1 MIGVPRVTS
10 RNRAGG
16 LRLPAR
22 STYLMTVLIILF
34 GMYVL
39 VPVLLIFVNSFDVAG
54 VGEPRTWSLE
64 NWRIAFSSPDIFTA
78 LGNTFMIF
86 GIYTVVSFPLA
97 VLVAW
102 AIART
107 KVKWAY
113 GLEFMFWVS
122 FMIPT
127 ISVTIGWTFL
137 LDPSVGMLNKLL
149 EQLPFVENGPFN
161 IYSVPGI
168 IWVHLMANATS
179 GKVMLL
185 TPAFRNMNVSLEEAA
200 RVSGA
205 NNFRTMLRVTLPLMI
220 PAMTVVFMLQL
231 VRIFQSF
238 ETEQILG
245 TPIGFFV
252 YSTKIF
258 QFIRFFDP
266 PNYGAAAALA
276 SVTLVLIAVIYP
288 TQKWLTSRKHYTT
301 VSGNFKPGL
310 IDLGRVQPFVTA
322 GIIFL
327 LFLLTVMPILTLIG
341 GSLMTRVGFFNATPM
356 FTFKHWDLVL
366 TDRFFIQSLKTTI
379 ILSSTT
385 AIVSPLLFSLIAYI
399 FVRTK
404 WRGKQILEG
413 VFWMS
418 AAVPGILSGLGLLW
432 LFLGFDIG
440 GGQRFDLLLPLYGTI
455 YALIMVVVLQ
465 GKLTSTQLIKGVYL
479 QMGADM
485 EEAARVAGA
494 GWLRTYFRIWVPLI
508 MPTLILIGTLNFVIA
523 AGATGSIILIASRD
537 TQTLSIHALNLM
549 THSTGK
555 QLEAA
560 GIVSLFI
567 VGLTVVV
574 AVVLR
579 RFGLGLGVRHDMKGE
594 DKAKAKEAAAGS
606 GSETATTSASR

>member
-1 MIGVPRVTS
+1 MIGVPRAGS
-10 RNRAGG
+10 RKRNTGIQ
-16 LRLPAR
+16 LPSA
-22 STYLMTVLIILF
+22 SSYVMVVLIIVF
-34 GMYVL
+34 GLYVMA
-39 VPVLLIFVNSFDVAG
+39 PVLLIFVNSFNVAG
-54 VGEPRTWSLE
+54 VGQPTDWAID
-64 NWRIAFSSPDIFTA
+64 NWKLAFSDPQIFTA
-78 LGNTFMIF
+78 LRNTFMIF
-86 GIYTVVSFPLA
+86 GIFTLVSFPLA
-97 VLVAW
+97 VVIAW

-137 LDPSVGMLNKLL
+137 MDPDFGILNKLI
-149 EQLPFVENGPFN
+149 EFLPFVDSGPFN

-185 TPAFRNMNVSLEEAA
+185 VPAFRNMNVSLEEAA

-205 NNFRTMLRVTLPLMI
+205 SNFRTMTRVTLPLMV

-245 TPIGFFV
+245 TPIGFYV

-276 SVTLVLIAVIYP
+276 SVTLVIIAIIYP
-288 TQKWLTSRKHYTT
+288 TQKWLTSRKAYTT
-301 VSGNFKPGL
+301 VSGSFKPGL
-310 IDLGRVQPFVTA
+310 IDLGKAQPFVTGA
-322 GIIFL
+322 IIFL
-327 LFLLTVMPILTLIG
+327 IILLTILPIITLVG
-341 GSLMTRVGFFNATPM
+341 GSFMTRVGFFNATPM
-356 FTFKHWDLVL
+356 FTTKHWELVL
-366 TDRFFIQSLKTTI
+366 NDRFFIQSLKTTI

-385 AIVSPLLFSLIAYI
+385 ALVSPLLFSLIAYI

-413 VFWMS
+413 IFWMS

-432 LFLGFDIG
+432 LFLGFDMG
-440 GGQRFDLLLPLYGTI
+440 FGRFDMLLPLYGTI

-494 GWLRTYFRIWVPLI
+494 GWMRTYFRIWVPLI
-508 MPTLILIGTLNFVIA
+508 MPTLILIGTLNFVIS
-523 AGATGSIILIASRD
+523 AGATGSIILIASRE
-537 TQTLSIHALNLM
+537 TQTLSIFALDLM

-579 RFGLGLGVRHDMKGE
+579 RFGLKVGVRHDMKSNKQAEEAG
-594 DKAKAKEAAAGS
+594 ATAAAPA
-606 GSETATTSASR
+606 TAQH

>member
-1 MIGVPRVTS
+1 MIGVPRAGS
-10 RNRAGG
+10 RKRIAGIG
-16 LRLPAR
+16 MPSA
-22 STYLMTVLIILF
+22 SNYVMVVLILVF
-34 GMYVL
+34 GVYVIA
-39 VPVLLIFVNSFDVAG
+39 PVLLIFVNSFNVAG
-54 VGEPRTWSLE
+54 IGEPT
-64 NWRIAFSSPDIFTA
+64 NWALDNWKLAFSDPQIFKA
-78 LGNTFMIF
+78 LRNTFMIF
-86 GIYTVVSFPLA
+86 GLYTLISFPLA

-107 KVKWAY
+107 RVKWAY

-137 LDPSVGMLNKLL
+137 MDPDVGMLNRLF
-149 EQLPFVENGPFN
+149 EFLPFVENGPFN

-185 TPAFRNMNVSLEEAA
+185 VPAFRNMNVSLEEAG

-205 NNFRTMLRVTLPLMI
+205 SNFRTMLRVTLPLMV

-245 TPIGFFV
+245 TPINFYV

-276 SVTLVLIAVIYP
+276 SVTLVVIAIIYP
-288 TQKWLTSRKHYTT
+288 TQKWLTSRKAYTT
-301 VSGNFKPGL
+301 VSGSFKPGL
-310 IDLGRVQPFVTA
+310 IDLGRAQPFVTG
-322 GIIFL
+322 GIMFL
-327 LFLLTVMPILTLIG
+327 IVLLTILPILTLFG
-341 GSLMTRVGFFNATPM
+341 GSFMTRVGFFNATPM
-356 FTFKHWDLVL
+356 LTTRHWETVL
-366 TDRFFIQSLKTTI
+366 GDRFFIQSLKTTI
-379 ILSSTT
+379 LLSSTT

-404 WRGKQILEG
+404 WRGKQLLEG
-413 VFWMS
+413 IFWMS

-440 GGQRFDLLLPLYGTI
+440 FGRFDLLLPLYGTI

-494 GWLRTYFRIWVPLI
+494 GWVRTYFRIWVPLI

-523 AGATGSIILIASRD
+523 AGATGSIILIASRE
-537 TQTLSIHALNLM
+537 TQTLSILALDLM

-579 RFGLGLGVRHDMKGE
+579 RFGLQVGVRHDMKS
-594 DKAKAKEAAAGS
+594 AKTPKKVSAPAVAAP
-606 GSETATTSASR
+606 ATLHP

>member
-356 FTFKHWDLVL
+356 FTFKHWDMVL
-366 TDRFFIQSLKTTI
+366 SDRFFIQSLKTTI

-567 VGLTVVV
+567 VALTVVV

-579 RFGLGLGVRHDMKGE
+579 RFGLGLGVRHDMKSE

-606 GSETATTSASR
+606 GSEAATTSASR

>member
-1 MIGVPRVTS
+1 MIGVPRKGS
-10 RNRAGG
+10 RNRPTG
-16 LRLPAR
+16 LKLP
-22 STYLMTVLIILF
+22 STSSYVMVVLILAF

-39 VPVLLIFVNSFDVAG
+39 APVSLIFVNSFNVAG
-54 VGEPRTWSLE
+54 VGEPTDWAID
-64 NWRIAFSSPDIFTA
+64 NWKLAFSDPQIFSA
-78 LGNTFMIF
+78 LRNTFMVF
-86 GIYTVVSFPLA
+86 GVFTLVSFPLA
-97 VLVAW
+97 VVIAW

-137 LDPSVGMLNKLL
+137 MDPDFGILNKLV
-149 EQLPFVENGPFN
+149 EYLPFVEQGPFN

-185 TPAFRNMNVSLEEAA
+185 VPAFRNMNVSLEEAA

-205 NNFRTMLRVTLPLMI
+205 SNFRTMTRVTLPLMV

-245 TPIGFFV
+245 TPIGFYV

-276 SVTLVLIAVIYP
+276 SVTLVIIAIIYP
-288 TQKWLTSRKHYTT
+288 TQKWLTSRKAYTT
-301 VSGNFKPGL
+301 VSGSFKPGL
-310 IDLGRVQPFVTA
+310 IDLGKAQPFVTA
-322 GIIFL
+322 GIIFVIV
-327 LFLLTVMPILTLIG
+327 LLTVLPIVTLIG
-341 GSLMTRVGFFNATPM
+341 GSFMTRVGFFNATPL
-356 FTFKHWDLVL
+356 FTTEHWDRVL
-366 TDRFFIQSLKTTI
+366 NDRFFIQSLKTTI

-399 FVRTK
+399 FVRTQ

-432 LFLGFDIG
+432 LFLGFDMG
-440 GGQRFDLLLPLYGTI
+440 FGRFDMLLPLYGTI

-508 MPTLILIGTLNFVIA
+508 MPTLILIGTLNFVIS
-523 AGATGSIILIASRD
+523 AGATGSIILIASRE
-537 TQTLSIHALNLM
+537 TQTLSIFALDLM

-579 RFGLGLGVRHDMKGE
+579 RFGLQVGVRHDMKSNKVAE
-594 DKAKAKEAAAGS
+594 EEAASSVGAP
-606 GSETATTSASR
+606 ATQRS

>member
-327 LFLLTVMPILTLIG
+327 IFLLTVMPILTLIG

-606 GSETATTSASR
+606 GSEAATTSASR